1 MLEKLESLSQNQR
14 LALNIFVPL
23 LYFIGLVVAWFAPK
37 YFGFGYRP
45 LVYIGLSVGLSGL
58 LLWMLSMAHLGNAL
72 KVLPNQSD
80 SQEDGLVA
88 RGVYRYMRH
97 PLYVGI
103 TLTLFGLFLACGST
117 LGMIYLFVI
126 VIPLNIFRANLEE
139 KALSTQFGERYR
151 AYRNKTFF

>member
-1 MLEKLESLSQNQR
+1 MLEKLESLSANQR

-23 LYFIGLVVAWFAPK
+23 LYFIGLVMAWFAPK
-37 YFGFGYRP
+37 YFGFGYRQ
-45 LVYIGLSVGLSGL
+45 LVYTGLSIGLSGL
-58 LLWMLSMAHLGNAL
+58 LLWMLSMAHLGDSL

-80 SQEDGLVA
+80 SQRDVLVMK
-88 RGVYRYMRH
+88 GVYKYLRH

-126 VIPLNIFRANLEE
+126 VVPLNLFRANLEE
-139 KALSTQFGERYR
+139 KALSEQFGESYR
-151 AYRNKTFF
+151 AYRDKTFF